1 MSSPL
6 QAWPTSKPRPGDLQR
21 HSQGLSRP
29 LYAISASLFREAPLN
44 GLTGQSA
51 PEPSCEGLK
60 SRSTPGR
67 SRARRRREPPG
78 SRPT

>member
-60 SRSTPGR
+60 SRPAIIHLSMVVYFVGLYR
-67 SRARRRREPPG
+67 CH
-78 SRPT
+78 